1 MSSTS
6 ERSRRGADVGWQRD
20 AKVISIVAIAHFVSH
35 VHIMLLPPIF
45 LLVKDHFDA
54 SYAEIAFAI
63 TAYNV
68 MSALLQTPAGFL
80 VDRIGARVMLT
91 GGLILSGVAICV
103 AALLPG
109 YWFFLIGYALLG
121 VANTVYHPADYSI
134 LSATIDGKRIGKAFS
149 IHTFAGYLGSGVTP
163 AMVIAAV
170 AIWGWNGGFLVAAV
184 LSFAAAILLM
194 VTGSVLPRAPRRGP
208 RPRPRRRQRGR
219 LEAAAEPARSCA
231 TCCSSSASPW
241 PMAASRPSRWCRWAR
256 STAPRRRSPISACR
270 ASCCSAPRGVLLGG
284 IIADRT
290 PHHERVAAIGF
301 ACTSTMAVLLGWV
314 DMPAAVLI
322 FVMSL
327 GGLLNGMIQPSRDMM
342 VRAVTPPGS
351 FGKVFGFVTTGFN
364 LGGMV
369 APLTYAWLMDHG
381 RAADDLRHRRRVH
394 PAGAGHLHDPPQ
406 ARRNAGM
413 DSLTPATSSQKEA
426 LLRRYGATGLPAMGP
441 WNEVIATMLDHRSV
455 RGYKPDPVPAGTLE
469 TMIAA
474 AQSAATSSN
483 MQWTSV
489 IAVSDPAKKKVLA
502 EIAGN
507 QKHIEQCPLYL
518 CWVAD
523 MTRNGADL
531 DRAEGRVRDHAL
543 ARDLHGRL
551 HRRGAGGAERRG
563 GRRIARP
570 PHGLYRR
577 HAQRPGAGGRSCSAC
592 RSSPSSC
599 SACVSAMRPTQ
610 AAGEVKPRLP
620 QSIVVHHDATTAMP
634 RRPSARPMTTRWQ
647 SSPPATRCRPRPG
660 PSGC

>member
-6 ERSRRGADVGWQRD
+6 ESVRARADVGWLRD
-20 AKVISIVAIAHFVSH
+20 ARIISIVAIAHFVSH
-35 VHIMLLPPIF
+35 VYIMLLPPIF

-63 TAYNV
+63 TIYNV

-91 GGLILSGVAICV
+91 AGLIFSGVAICI

-134 LSATIDGKRIGKAFS
+134 LSATIDGKRMGKAFS
-149 IHTFAGYLGSGVTP
+149 VHTFAGYLGSGVTP
-163 AMVIAAV
+163 AMVVAAV

-194 VTGSVLPRAPRRGP
+194 VTGSVLPRAPRR
-208 RPRPRRRQRGR
+208 
-219 LEAAAEPARSCA
+219 AAA
-231 TCCSSSASPW
+231 
-241 PMAASRPSRWCRWAR
+241 
-256 STAPRRRSPISACR
+256 APRAGDGRVGWKLLLSGPILRNLLFFFCLAMANGGIQTFSVVSLGAIHGTSAEV
-270 ASCCSAPRGVLLGG
+270 ANIGLSGFLLFSAAGVLLGG

-314 DMPAAVLI
+314 DMPAALLI

-381 RAADDLRHRRRVH
+381 R
-394 PAGAGHLHDPPQ
+394 PQ
-406 ARRNAGM
+406 MIYAIVVVFI
-413 DSLTPATSSQKEA
+413 LLA
-426 LLRRYGATGLPAMGP
+426 LVT
-441 WNEVIATMLDHRSV
+441 
-455 RGYKPDPVPAGTLE
+455 
-469 TMIAA
+469 
-474 AQSAATSSN
+474 
-483 MQWTSV
+483 
-489 IAVSDPAKKKVLA
+489 
-502 EIAGN
+502 
-507 QKHIEQCPLYL
+507 C
-518 CWVAD
+518 
-523 MTRNGADL
+523 MTR
-531 DRAEGRVRDHAL
+531 RKPEGV
-543 ARDLHGRL
+543 
-551 HRRGAGGAERRG
+551 
-563 GRRIARP
+563 
-570 PHGLYRR
+570 
-577 HAQRPGAGGRSCSAC
+577 
-592 RSSPSSC
+592 
-599 SACVSAMRPTQ
+599 PTWT
-610 AAGEVKPRLP
+610 
-620 QSIVVHHDATTAMP
+620 H
-634 RRPSARPMTTRWQ
+634 
-647 SSPPATRCRPRPG
+647 
-660 PSGC
+660 